1 MIATGLVIALELATA
16 CAPNVAPST
25 IQSIIQVE
33 SSGNPLAI
41 NVNGGKL
48 HREPSDAADAAE
60 LAREYIDKGYSV
72 DMGLMQVN
80 SRNLSWL
87 GFSVEEMFEP
97 CTNITAGA
105 QVLANFYSDARG
117 KYADEQSALRAAL
130 SAYNTGS
137 FSRGFNNGYV
147 SRYFAG
153 GAANPTVAGRAANP
167 NMADT
172 VVFVRNR
179 HQQEDA
185 PMKRAEKT
193 MPIVSTNPDD
203 SDTPGVQIEQTADDA
218 ERNGAFEE
226 TAMSEADA
234 WEANADLAVADPHAT
249 AIVMGGQAI
258 TAADE
263 KAGSPTED

>member
-1 MIATGLVIALELATA
+1 MIATGLVLALELATA

-48 HREPSDAADAAE
+48 HRAPRDSADAAAI
-60 LAREYIDKGYSV
+60 AREYIDQGYSV

-80 SRNLSWL
+80 SRNLASL
-87 GFSVEEMFEP
+87 GFSVEDMFEA

-105 QVLANFYSDARG
+105 QVLSNFYSNARDQ
-117 KYADEQSALRAAL
+117 YADEQSALRAAL

-137 FSRGFNNGYV
+137 FSRGFTNGYV

-153 GAANPTVAGRAANP
+153 GVAIPTVAGRAANP

-179 HQQEDA
+179 HKQEDA
-185 PMKRAEKT
+185 PMSSAEKT
-193 MPIVSTNPDD
+193 MPIVSTNPED
-203 SDTPGVQIEQTADDA
+203 SDTPGVQVEQTADEA

-226 TAMSEADA
+226 TALSEADA
-234 WEANADLAVADPHAT
+234 WEANADLADADSHAT
-249 AIVMGGQAI
+249 GIVIGGKPI
-258 TAADE
+258 TDTQ
-263 KAGSPTED
+263 GHTED